1 MGFKT
6 EFKVEILLQG
16 TNSRNVPR
24 IMLAFNSNM
33 KRQNQMRYYKA
44 WTSIYNSRNMTVP
57 KKIDIDNITEQF
69 QLEVHI

>member
-1 MGFKT
+1 
-6 EFKVEILLQG
+6 
-16 TNSRNVPR
+16 
-24 IMLAFNSNM
+24 MLAFNSNM

-57 KKIDIDNITEQF
+57 KKIDITEQF